1 MNTKEALRKLSDRF
15 ETESPDTQPKGNFY
29 SFQTALRTSHKR
41 NYDMDR
47 KCNLSN
53 FSTTDPRNYKNT
65 PCKATTKRKER
76 KQFRSF
82 AAELVHNTVDKSMDS
97 QAKASLNDSIQ
108 KRPTLEA
115 VLASYR
121 SNRTKRVTPEP
132 QNYVSASKHMQTSS
146 FSTTM
151 GMHS

>member
-1 MNTKEALRKLSDRF
+1 
-15 ETESPDTQPKGNFY
+15 
-29 SFQTALRTSHKR
+29 
-41 NYDMDR
+41 MDR

-82 AAELVHNTVDKSMDS
+82 AVELVHNTVDKSMDS
-97 QAKASLNDSIQ
+97 QAKASLNDSVQ

-151 GMHS
+151 GRHNRIYSLYNFLIDTKYTPKKNAERNEPHNYKL